1 MRDSLKEGH
10 VILEYVAEIS
20 FYQQHQNNTYYY
32 CVPFVRALAKL
43 IVLVKTLGVIGSPI
57 IDQV

>member
-1 MRDSLKEGH
+1 LHFPLPLRDSLKEGH

-20 FYQQHQNNTYYY
+20 FYQYNTYYY

-43 IVLVKTLGVIGSPI
+43 IVLEVKTSVLSEVLS
-57 IDQV
+57 